1 MWVKGQNMEK
11 KKSRSFFK
19 DAIKYMRN
27 NYRNELKWARE
38 IKPFKNI
45 KSKEFLSHYCW
56 VIYAYYFKESVLEQK
71 FDWIERAFK
80 YFDIQK
86 ISKMSSI
93 KPVLRVFNNE
103 SKARI
108 FLKGA
113 KMINKQGFS
122 QFKKRVLKEGMRTLQ
137 ELPGIGEIT
146 QKHLARNIGLGDI
159 AKNDVHI
166 QKLVEYFDAKNEK
179 ELVKYLSKIYG
190 EKKGVIDVILWRFCA
205 KRGWKELGY
214 DSLEG
219 YIKNL

>member
-1 MWVKGQNMEK
+1 MEK
-11 KKSRSFFK
+11 RKSRLFFK
-19 DAIKYMRN
+19 AAIKYMRD
-27 NYRNELKWARE
+27 NYRDELESVKE

-45 KSKEFLSHYCW
+45 KSKEFLSQYCW

-71 FDWIERAFK
+71 FDRIERAFK

-86 ISKMSSI
+86 ISKMTSI

-113 KMINKQGFS
+113 KMVYEQGFS
-122 QFKKRVLKEGMRTLQ
+122 QFKKRVFKEGMGTLQ

-146 QKHLARNIGLGDI
+146 QKHLARNIGLADV

-166 QKLVEYFDAKNEK
+166 QKLVEYFNAKNER
-179 ELVKYLSKIYG
+179 ELAEYLSKRFG
-190 EKKGVIDVILWRFCA
+190 EKKGVVDVILWRFCA
-205 KRGWKELGY
+205 KKGWKGLGY
-214 DSLEG
+214 DSLES
-219 YIKNL
+219 YIKSL